1 MTTAT
6 VKRGDTFSAQCQRVG
21 VDITA
26 TTIRSQIRAGS
37 WVQELTVTK
46 TNAAT
51 GEFTLS
57 ATAALHSVR
66 GNGRRPH
73 SARGKAEDVI
83 KPTVGF
89 DQRPAVVACKI
100 RFNTRF

>member
-1 MTTAT
+1 MTTPK
-6 VKRGDTFSAQCQRVG
+6 VKRGDTFSAACQREG

-26 TTIRSQIRAGS
+26 TIIRSQIRSGA

-57 ATAALHSVR
+57 ATPAQSEFW
-66 GNGRRPH
+66 PI
-73 SARGKAEDVI
+73 GKAVWDIEYTDSGAVRSTETVNLLIVEDV
-83 KPTVGF
+83 TH
-89 DQRPAVVACKI
+89 D
-100 RFNTRF
+100 N

>member
-1 MTTAT
+1 MTTVA

-26 TTIRSQIRAGS
+26 TTIRSQIRLGA
-37 WVQELTVTK
+37 WRQELAVTK

-57 ATAALHSVR
+57 ATAAQSALWPTGNAVWDIEYADAGAVHSTETVKLR
-66 GNGRRPH
+66 IV
-73 SARGKAEDVI
+73 EDV
-83 KPTVGF
+83 TH
-89 DQRPAVVACKI
+89 D
-100 RFNTRF
+100 N

>member
-6 VKRGDTFSAQCQRVG
+6 VKRGDTFQAQCQRVG

-57 ATAALHSVR
+57 ATATQSKLWPVGNATWDIEYTDAGAVR
-66 GNGRRPH
+66 STETVKLRIV
-73 SARGKAEDVI
+73 EDI
-83 KPTVGF
+83 TH
-89 DQRPAVVACKI
+89 D
-100 RFNTRF
+100 N

>member
-1 MTTAT
+1 MTTVP
-6 VKRGDTFSAQCQRVG
+6 VKRGDTFSAQCHRVG

-37 WVQELTVTK
+37 WMQELTVTK

-57 ATAALHSVR
+57 ATATQSKLWPIGNATWDIEYTDAGAVR
-66 GNGRRPH
+66 STETVKLRIV
-73 SARGKAEDVI
+73 EDV
-83 KPTVGF
+83 TH
-89 DQRPAVVACKI
+89 D
-100 RFNTRF
+100 N

>member
-57 ATAALHSVR
+57 ATAAQAELWPTGNATWDIEYMDSAEVR
-66 GNGRRPH
+66 STETVKLRIV
-73 SARGKAEDVI
+73 EDV
-83 KPTVGF
+83 TH
-89 DQRPAVVACKI
+89 D
-100 RFNTRF
+100 N

>member
-1 MTTAT
+1 MTT
-6 VKRGDTFSAQCQRVG
+6 VPIKRGDTFSAQCQRVG

-46 TNAAT
+46 TNAAA

-57 ATAALHSVR
+57 ATATQSKLWPIGNATWDIEYTDAGAVR
-66 GNGRRPH
+66 STETVKLRIV
-73 SARGKAEDVI
+73 EDV
-83 KPTVGF
+83 TH
-89 DQRPAVVACKI
+89 D
-100 RFNTRF
+100 N